1 MGVFHFFL
9 KYLLMVFAQPH
20 NTLTVQSTGDVLK
33 PLPKVS
39 LVLTPWS
46 FGSCLPAS
54 LLLAS
59 LQGAGGILEV
69 MPWAAV
75 VLLPSRQGELVA
87 GLAPC
92 PQGHQI
98 APLAAGA
105 PARPAAM
112 GQGRGW
118 TIAGL
123 ETEVQVLRRG
133 VWKEIECLEKKQK
146 NVWMMCPCIF

>member
-46 FGSCLPAS
+46 FDSCLPAS

-59 LQGAGGILEV
+59 PRGWRHPGDHAAGCSRSAPFLSGGAGG
-69 MPWAAV
+69 WAGS
-75 VLLPSRQGELVA
+75 LPPGTPSS
-87 GLAPC
+87 P
-92 PQGHQI
+92 P
-98 APLAAGA
+98 AAGA

-123 ETEVQVLRRG
+123 ETEAQVLRRG

-146 NVWMMCPCIF
+146 NAWMMSPCIF